1 MATKQDYYTILGV
14 ARNASI
20 DDIKKSY
27 RQIALQNHP
36 DRNPGNHDAEERFK
50 EAAEAYEV
58 LHDPEKRR
66 LYDLYGHE
74 GVSSTGFTG
83 FRDFSDIF
91 RSFGDIFEDMFGMGG
106 FGGMGRMGGMGGGP
120 RPQPGTDLR
129 YDLTLDFLDAT
140 LGSEVMVEVPRVV
153 NCRTCGGSGAKP
165 GTRRIPCPQ
174 CGGRGVVS
182 RSHGIFQITTT
193 CPRCQ
198 GMKEFFAEAC
208 PACNGEGRLREKKKI
223 KVKVPPGMDSGTHLV
238 MPGEGNDGAHGGP
251 PGDLYI
257 VLSVRPHEIFRREGY
272 DLHLEVPISFV
283 QAVLGT
289 RLTIPTLKDH
299 RELAV
304 PPGTQPGETIRLKG
318 EGVPYPKGSRRGDLL
333 VEVRVLVPHTLT
345 PRQRHLLEEL
355 AQEEAGE
362 AQAQAAQGT
371 PGQDHEDGVLHKLW
385 HSFTEHKPK

>member
-1 MATKQDYYTILGV
+1 MTTKKDYYHILRV
-14 ARNASI
+14 QRNASI

-27 RQIALQNHP
+27 RQIALKYHP
-36 DRNPGNHDAEERFK
+36 DRNPGNKEAEERFK

-58 LHDPEKRR
+58 LHDAEKRR
-66 LYDLYGHE
+66 LYDMYGHE

-83 FRDFSDIF
+83 FRDFGDIF
-91 RSFGDIFEDMFGMGG
+91 RSFGDIFEDMFGLGGG
-106 FGGMGRMGGMGGGP
+106 FGNVGGMGGGP
-120 RPQPGTDLR
+120 RPRAGTDLR
-129 YDLTLDFLDAT
+129 YDLSLNFLDAA
-140 LGSEVMVEVPRVV
+140 LGTEVTVEVPRVV

-208 PACNGEGRLREKKKI
+208 PTCNGEGRLREKKKI

-257 VLSVRPHEIFRREGY
+257 VLAVRPHELFRREGN

-283 QAVLGT
+283 QAALGS
-289 RLTIPTLKDH
+289 RLTIPTLKDS
-299 RELAV
+299 RELV
-304 PPGTQPGETIRLKG
+304 IPPGTQPGEVVRIRG
-318 EGVPYPKGSRRGDLL
+318 EGVPYPKGSRKGDLL
-333 VEVRVLVPHTLT
+333 VTVRVVVPRRLT
-345 PRQRHLLEEL
+345 PRQQHLLDEMAKEEG
-355 AQEEAGE
+355 AEAPS
-362 AQAQAAQGT
+362 QAN
-371 PGQDHEDGVLHKLW
+371 PGQEHEEGILRKLW
-385 HSFTEHKPK
+385 HSFTSHKSN

>member
-1 MATKQDYYTILGV
+1 MATKQDYYSILGV
-14 ARNASI
+14 PRNASI

-36 DRNPGNHDAEERFK
+36 DRNPGNREAEERFK
-50 EAAEAYEV
+50 VAAEAYEV

-66 LYDLYGHE
+66 LYDLYGHA

-106 FGGMGRMGGMGGGP
+106 FGGMGRTGSMGGGP
-120 RPQPGTDLR
+120 RPHPGTDLR
-129 YDLTLDFLDAT
+129 YDITLDFLDAHPGHRGDGGGPPGGE
-140 LGSEVMVEVPRVV
+140 LPHLRRFRGQAGDQAHPLSPVRRPR
-153 NCRTCGGSGAKP
+153 
-165 GTRRIPCPQ
+165 
-174 CGGRGVVS
+174 VVS

-238 MPGEGNDGAHGGP
+238 MPGEGNDGAFGGP

-257 VLSVRPHEIFRREGY
+257 VLAVRPHEIFRREGY

-283 QAVLGT
+283 QAALGT
-289 RLTIPTLKDH
+289 RLTIPTLKD
-299 RELAV
+299 
-304 PPGTQPGETIRLKG
+304 
-318 EGVPYPKGSRRGDLL
+318 RRG
-333 VEVRVLVPHTLT
+333 
-345 PRQRHLLEEL
+345 
-355 AQEEAGE
+355 AGSPS
-362 AQAQAAQGT
+362 GYPT
-371 PGQDHEDGVLHKLW
+371 R
-385 HSFTEHKPK
+385 